1 MKRLLIFFI
10 CTFSLFFIQGI
21 SAQDSLKSAAPL
33 RLTFQRPSMS
43 QVYLKGNLSQEA
55 RIYEGFQNL
64 KGLSDYR
71 ADYNDIGFPTIYSS
85 VDYSDENYQKSI
97 HQQLQRYFNQV
108 VALYWSRD
116 ANGNFSDELIR
127 ERGNFTATDGQM
139 ITDQASEFSRIGDL
153 GYDLIEKSY
162 IVVFDV
168 LSIRTFEEVYN
179 EKDAARR
186 KSVEKYNKKLK
197 EGQTAKKFEPVKR
210 IKQGWEIEYAY
221 SVYKLK
227 WNEDIQND
235 FYDNFWVD
243 KNTKEGRAQ
252 KIAAF
257 NAKNFEYE
265 FVTSKK
271 TTFNETNRKSPD
283 SPVDPEVMNQL
294 LLTSSGTMQMLALSG
309 IESSIEDFKLRTNI
323 YSAYPIRAKLGTKE
337 SLKKE
342 DRYFLYELALN
353 EQGEK
358 EKQRIGWAYVTKV
371 ADNNKLA
378 DGEMPASKFKQHGG
392 KKVYTGVL
400 MEEMNDLGF
409 NINLGMSRGNQFYQ
423 GVNLGLELNTSKI
436 ISIVP
441 GLYLGG
447 GVTVGGSRKQNLG
460 EIIADD
466 IFIDSTGPDEMFNT
480 NYITFDDS
488 LYKTLQWGLNLYIG
502 KEFYFLPNG
511 NISIFPIAGVA
522 YNNLSITE
530 RNGRAIYS
538 TYETSDAYSFSTL
551 SAYISVAVGYNI
563 SPGMNI
569 YVEPVIRRNGSMT
582 NDYTNVTQTSTDTDI
597 NKSFKDLNASPMLI
611 NFGVRFRI

>member
-1 MKRLLIFFI
+1 MKPLLIFLI
-10 CTFSLFFIQGI
+10 CTFSLLFIQKT
-21 SAQDSLKSAAPL
+21 SAQDSIKNAESI
-33 RLTFQRPSMS
+33 RLTFERPSVS
-43 QVYLKGNLSQEA
+43 QVYLRGNLSQEA

-64 KGLSDYR
+64 KGLSDNR
-71 ADYNDIGFPTIYSS
+71 ADYNDIGFPSISGFA
-85 VDYSDENYQKSI
+85 DFSDENYQKSI
-97 HQQLQRYFNQV
+97 HPQLQRYFNQV

-116 ANGNFSDELIR
+116 AKGNFSDELIR
-127 ERGNFTATDGQM
+127 QRGNFTATDGQM
-139 ITDQASEFSRIGDL
+139 IADEASENSRIGDL

-162 IVVFDV
+162 IFVFDV
-168 LSIRTFEEVYN
+168 LNIRTFEEVYN
-179 EKDAARR
+179 QKDAARR
-186 KSVEKYNKKLK
+186 KSVEDYNKKLK
-197 EGQTAKKFEPVKR
+197 EGQAAKKFEPVKR

-235 FYDNFWVD
+235 FFDNFWVD
-243 KNTKEGRAQ
+243 ENTKEGRAQ

-257 NAKNFEYE
+257 KAKNFEYE
-265 FVTSKK
+265 FVTSRK
-271 TTFNETNRKSPD
+271 TTFNETKLKSSD
-283 SPVDPEVMNQL
+283 SPVNPEVMNQL

-309 IESSIEDFKLRTNI
+309 IESSIEDFRLRTNI

-342 DRYFLYELALN
+342 DRYFLYELSLN

-358 EKQRIGWAYVTKV
+358 EKHRIGWAYVTKV
-371 ADNNKLA
+371 AKNNKVA
-378 DGEMPASKFKQHGG
+378 DGEMPTSKFKQHGG
-392 KKVYTGVL
+392 NKVYSGVL
-400 MEEMNDLGF
+400 MEEMNDLGL

-441 GLYLGG
+441 GLYLGANLSI
-447 GVTVGGSRKQNLG
+447 GGSKNQNLG

-466 IFIDSTGPDEMFNT
+466 IFIDSIGPDEMFYT
-480 NYITFDDS
+480 DYITFDDS
-488 LYKTLQWGLNLYIG
+488 LYNTSQVGLSVYIG

-522 YNNLSITE
+522 FNNLSITE

-538 TYETSDAYSFSTL
+538 SYETPEAYSFSTF
-551 SAYISVAVGYNI
+551 SSYISIAVGYNI

-569 YVEPVIRRNGSMT
+569 YIEPVIRRNGNMT
-582 NDYTNVTQTSTDTDI
+582 NDFSNVQQTSSDADI

-611 NFGVRFRI
+611 NFGVRFRL